1 MNQTTEQQERISLD
15 RINTAAEVRKHAEN
29 IRKAATA
36 LAGYVVSTEIRRH
49 PDHGRAV
56 VLPRPSEQA
65 VPDILRVAR
74 IGDRS

>member
-36 LAGYVVSTEIRRH
+36 LAGYVVSTESVDT
-49 PDHGRAV
+49 PTMDA
-56 VLPRPSEQA
+56 LSFCLRPSEQA